1 MKNKI
6 NVVYSSNKTI
16 EEDSK
21 LEENIKKTIGSKHE
35 IIRYQNNNQFSLSQ
49 LYNKALKKYKSD
61 DSIFV
66 FIHNDIKFETSKWG
80 LMLLTKF
87 NNSDYQVIGVA
98 GTDKLDDTGIW
109 WNNKQNL
116 YGIVN
121 HTDGYKTWESRFS
134 GNIKGVKECIVI
146 DGVFM
151 AINPDEIKGKCFDE
165 NYGKFHYY
173 DIATC
178 LKLYLD
184 GFNIGVLTDIRLTHM
199 SIGVT
204 NKEWDENRLKFIEEY
219 KDELPVNVIDYKLSD
234 IVNEN
239 YEILLDNIKNEKFK
253 VY

>member
-16 EEDSK
+16 EED
-21 LEENIKKTIGSKHE
+21 LELEDNIKNTIGSKYE
-35 IIRYQNNNQFSLSQ
+35 IIRYQNNNKYSLSQ
-49 LYNKALKKYKSD
+49 IYNKALKKYKSK

-66 FIHNDIKFETSKWG
+66 FIHNDIKFETTKWG

-87 NNSDYQVIGVA
+87 NNYDYQIIGVA
-98 GTDKLDDTGIW
+98 GTDKLDETGIW

-121 HTDGYKTWESRFS
+121 HTDGYRTWESRYSNKF
-134 GNIKGVKECIVI
+134 KGIKECVVV
-146 DGVFM
+146 DGLFI
-151 AINPDEIKGKCFDE
+151 ALNPDEIKGKCFDE

-184 GFNIGVLTDIRLTHM
+184 GFNIGVISDIRITHK

-204 NKEWDENRLKFIEEY
+204 NKEWEENRLKFIEEY
-219 KDELPVNVIDYKLSD
+219 KDELPVNVIDYKLGD
-234 IVNEN
+234 IINN
-239 YEILLDNIKNEKFK
+239 NISYMIDNIGDEKFK